1 MIVGVGVDL
10 CDVARFERVARRW
23 GDRFLHRVFT
33 DGERGYSTGV
43 HDMER
48 LAARFAAKEA
58 ARKAL
63 GAHVAGGWR
72 DVEVVSNRET
82 GAPSLAFHGGAASR
96 AEALSVKNS
105 LVSLTHQSGLA
116 VAVVVLET

>member
-10 CDVARFERVARRW
+10 CDVARFERVAGRW
-23 GDRFLHRVFT
+23 GDRFLQRVFT
-33 DGERGYSTGV
+33 DGERRYATGV
-43 HDMER
+43 GSMER

-63 GAHVAGGWR
+63 GAHAAGGWR
-72 DVEVVSNRET
+72 DVEVVSDRET
-82 GAPSLAFHGGAASR
+82 GAPSLAFHGRARSR
-96 AEALSVKNS
+96 ARHLSVRTS

-116 VAVVVLET
+116 VAVVVLEA